1 MATTKKLLQ
10 IKKCRQNFDPS
21 TRIMMQ
27 MNRASFSHWRV
38 LKKPDLFLPSATVWF
53 CFLTILC
60 FSSDGSCLWKY
71 CNIEEE
77 YCWEFTT
84 LYFEHV
90 LLKRQEKKKE
100 TIPKI
105 GITFVRDLCL
115 EAVFLLYPEIRET
128 ALKPE
133 VQFEI
138 CGNTMKFSV
147 SPSKV
152 CSASPVII
160 TFGGV
165 GCGVWPE
172 TVLKIEWKSQGGE
185 KG

>member
-1 MATTKKLLQ
+1 M
-10 IKKCRQNFDPS
+10 
-21 TRIMMQ
+21 
-27 MNRASFSHWRV
+27 
-38 LKKPDLFLPSATVWF
+38 
-53 CFLTILC
+53 
-60 FSSDGSCLWKY
+60 
-71 CNIEEE
+71 
-77 YCWEFTT
+77 
-84 LYFEHV
+84 
-90 LLKRQEKKKE
+90 KRQEKKKE

-115 EAVFLLYPEIRET
+115 EAVFLLYPEIKET

-165 GCGVWPE
+165 GGGVWPE
-172 TVLKIEWKSQGGE
+172 TVLKIE
-185 KG
+185 